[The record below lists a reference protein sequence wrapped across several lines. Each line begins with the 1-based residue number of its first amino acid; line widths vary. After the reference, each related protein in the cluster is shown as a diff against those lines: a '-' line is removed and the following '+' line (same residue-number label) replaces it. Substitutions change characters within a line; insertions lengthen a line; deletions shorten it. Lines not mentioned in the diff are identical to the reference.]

1 MLNSGFPRVGFVERE
16 REREREREQKILIT
30 SIK

>member
-1 MLNSGFPRVGFVERE
+1 MLNSGFPRAGFVE

>member
-16 REREREREQKILIT
+16 REREREQKILIT